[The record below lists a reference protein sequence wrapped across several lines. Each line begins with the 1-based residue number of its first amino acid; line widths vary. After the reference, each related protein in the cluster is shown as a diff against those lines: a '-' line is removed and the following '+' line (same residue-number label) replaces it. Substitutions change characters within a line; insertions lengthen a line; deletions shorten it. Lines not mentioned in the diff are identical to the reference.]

1 MMTLACESF
10 GEDISHLKI
19 ARHTG
24 KRYNQSLKSISNE
37 VAIHLNMLGALMED
51 RIGGNVNDTCIISIK
66 RSKGTLS
73 KTKLNMEP
81 V

>member
-19 ARHTG
+19 ARHIG
-24 KRYNQSLKSISNE
+24 KRYNPSFKSISNE
-37 VAIHLNMLGALMED
+37 VAIHLNMLGTLMED
-51 RIGGNVNDTCIISIK
+51 KIGCNMNDTCIISIK
-66 RSKGTLS
+66 RSRGILS
-73 KTKLNMEP
+73 KTKLSKEP

>member
-1 MMTLACESF
+1 MMTLACEGF

-19 ARHTG
+19 TRHTG
-24 KRYNQSLKSISNE
+24 KRYNPSLKSISNE

-73 KTKLNMEP
+73 KTKLSMEP